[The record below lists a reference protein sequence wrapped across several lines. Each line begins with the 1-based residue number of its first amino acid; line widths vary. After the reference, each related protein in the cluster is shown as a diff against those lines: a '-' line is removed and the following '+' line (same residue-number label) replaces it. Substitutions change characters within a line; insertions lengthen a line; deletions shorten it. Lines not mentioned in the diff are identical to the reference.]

1 MIKSS
6 IYYSKVLIKNP
17 LFVFFT
23 LFIFIYLFYTK
34 DILNVSVFEF
44 DKYFYYGFII
54 SNLFFLITASIAMN
68 KSYKILDFFERSI
81 IKKQLTILLASMF
94 LSVSISVIPIAFIMW
109 FKNNSIDSETTA
121 MGILHFIILWILTN
135 LLASTIGTSI
145 GAIIKNSWSILVSL
159 IFYSLFVWRS
169 LSLKNMVFQKTLNI
183 FDDNIRVVA
192 NDLLGTVFNLQYFL
206 DKLFVLLLILI
217 LISIVGLFSNIKKR
231 MFYVV
236 IALVC
241 VISVVL
247 TASYL
252 IKTEQHFT
260 FQYPSLNTDSYIITS
275 YHMDVDFSNKLKNDI
290 SLNIEVKENIDRINL
305 LLDNI
310 FTIKGIEIDH
320 SPVHYSFNNNRLT
333 IHTAL
338 KKGESVNINI
348 AYEGTVFVNSDIGV
362 PAFYTTK
369 NAVNLPGNIF
379 YWYPRKSNQ
388 EVSKF
393 TIKTNSQSSL
403 YSNLNEDSSNLYKGN
418 TRYASF
424 FAGNYKKVHKNG
436 VEYIIPKSYHF
447 DLFNE
452 LLNQLSMELSNEE
465 YSIVEIEK
473 IQNKEY
479 KKVIV
484 GVWPMH
490 YKYFQLN
497 DDTLVVG
504 YIEF

>member
-94 LSVSISVIPIAFIMW
+94 VSVSISVIPIAFIMW

-252 IKTEQHFT
+252 IKTEH
-260 FQYPSLNTDSYIITS
+260 
-275 YHMDVDFSNKLKNDI
+275 
-290 SLNIEVKENIDRINL
+290 
-305 LLDNI
+305 
-310 FTIKGIEIDH
+310 
-320 SPVHYSFNNNRLT
+320 
-333 IHTAL
+333 
-338 KKGESVNINI
+338 
-348 AYEGTVFVNSDIGV
+348 
-362 PAFYTTK
+362 
-369 NAVNLPGNIF
+369 
-379 YWYPRKSNQ
+379 
-388 EVSKF
+388 
-393 TIKTNSQSSL
+393 
-403 YSNLNEDSSNLYKGN
+403 
-418 TRYASF
+418 
-424 FAGNYKKVHKNG
+424 
-436 VEYIIPKSYHF
+436 
-447 DLFNE
+447 
-452 LLNQLSMELSNEE
+452 
-465 YSIVEIEK
+465 
-473 IQNKEY
+473 
-479 KKVIV
+479 
-484 GVWPMH
+484 
-490 YKYFQLN
+490 
-497 DDTLVVG
+497 
-504 YIEF
+504 